1 MTRGEIW
8 WADYGMPT
16 GSEAG
21 FRRPVLIMQDDAF
34 NRSRIGT
41 VIVVPLTTNL
51 SLAEA
56 PGNVLL
62 GTEESGLSRDSVI
75 VVSQIGAFDKQ
86 RLLESVAGLK
96 KSTIAKVESGIRLVL
111 GLKS

>member
-1 MTRGEIW
+1 
-8 WADYGMPT
+8 
-16 GSEAG
+16 
-21 FRRPVLIMQDDAF
+21 MQDDAF